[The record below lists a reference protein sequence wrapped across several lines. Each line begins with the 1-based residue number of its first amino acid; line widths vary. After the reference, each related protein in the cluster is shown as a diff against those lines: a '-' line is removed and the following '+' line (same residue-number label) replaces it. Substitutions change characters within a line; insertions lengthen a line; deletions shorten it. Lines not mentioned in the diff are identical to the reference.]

1 MFIGGSPG
9 GTAGGLKT
17 TTFALLFLAF
27 HTMLRGGHD
36 IECFRRKVDEKNF
49 HVAFVTIMLA
59 LAICITGA
67 DGIDVYRTC
76 RAYDHCI
83 IICRKGEL
91 KRKDADTSNG
101 KDYDWVTR
109 RKRL

>member
-1 MFIGGSPG
+1 MLLSLNQIQFHFRESCMRPHLQWRQLDSRRIG
-9 GTAGGLKT
+9 KQ
-17 TTFALLFLAF
+17 
-27 HTMLRGGHD
+27 D
-36 IECFRRKVDEKNF
+36 C
-49 HVAFVTIMLA
+49 
-59 LAICITGA
+59 A
-67 DGIDVYRTC
+67 DDNDVYRTC